1 MPKLIVKNFINIRE
15 AEIDMD
21 KTLVVFI
28 GETASGKS
36 VLAKLLYLFQE
47 LIRDFRQYIRQINS
61 YPPEHLKTPGQ
72 ELSTVFRTQIARKFR
87 EFFGD
92 ATGFPKLNSSQ
103 QNSGQQSAVSSQQ
116 ETPKQKHST
125 SSGNLFTEGFRQPRV
140 SESDFEITYYYTD
153 ESAIRLTLTDEK
165 SLHIELPAVMD
176 EVEDICYNL
185 LEKLN
190 SIDIK
195 QSHSVTKEPNSP
207 EETDAASEDA
217 PDKNKNTDQFHYILN
232 MAMGM
237 SDITEK
243 LAGKHRDSLF
253 IPADRN
259 IAANY
264 PDALKR
270 IFYGGIKSD
279 LHTRTAARSRANLHL
294 IARFLE
300 KNEEFLDAF
309 STQNFRSLF
318 DERAEE
324 ESEEVDKPIM
334 EFLLKKISLIL
345 NGEYETIDKISQSR
359 LFSHPTDENTTFL
372 ENASTGQQNL
382 IRILQDAFM
391 GMLYNEMVFRVIEE
405 PEAHLHPTTQKHL
418 MHIIALMRNHIDSQ
432 IVMTTHSPY
441 LLAVLKKLLTAGRR
455 SKKNPRAAAEMEA
468 RVPKLCWLMPEDV
481 EVYHLKDGISRS
493 IVQPKRKS
501 ILQNPLA
508 DLLSD
513 I

>member
-1 MPKLIVKNFINIRE
+1 MPKLFVRNFINIRE

-47 LIRDFRQYIRQINS
+47 LIRDFRQHIRQINA

-92 ATGFPKLNSSQ
+92 ATGFPKLN
-103 QNSGQQSAVSSQQ
+103 NSQQ
-116 ETPKQKHST
+116 ENVNVKGKPTGPSPTVPDSH
-125 SSGNLFTEGFRQPRV
+125 
-140 SESDFEITYYYTD
+140 FEITYYYTP
-153 ESAIRLTLTDEK
+153 ESAIRITLTDEK

-176 EVEDICYNL
+176 EVEDLCYNL
-185 LEKLN
+185 LEKLK
-190 SIDIK
+190 SVDIK
-195 QSHSVTKEPNSP
+195 QSHSASTEPNSP
-207 EETDAASEDA
+207 EETDTASEDD
-217 PDKNKNTDQFHYILN
+217 PQIDKNTDQFHYILN
-232 MAMGM
+232 MAIGM

-259 IAANY
+259 IATNY

-279 LHTRTAARSRANLHL
+279 LHTRAATRSRANLHL

-300 KNEEFLDAF
+300 KNEEFLDTF

-318 DERAEE
+318 DERIEE

-334 EFLLKKISLIL
+334 EFLLKEISFIL
-345 NGEYETIDKISQSR
+345 NGEYGTIDKISQSR
-359 LFSHPTDENTTFL
+359 LFSHPTGENTTFL

-382 IRILQDAFM
+382 IRILQDTFM
-391 GMLYNEMVFRVIEE
+391 SMLYNEMIFRVIEE

-441 LLAVLKKLLTAGRR
+441 LLAVLKNLLTAGRR
-455 SKKNPRAAAEMEA
+455 SRKNPEATTEIEA
-468 RVPKLCWLMPEDV
+468 RIPKLCWLMPEDV
-481 EVYHLKDGISRS
+481 EVYHIKDGTSHA

-501 ILQNPLA
+501 ILRNPLA
-508 DLLSD
+508 DLLAESFKL
-513 I
+513 